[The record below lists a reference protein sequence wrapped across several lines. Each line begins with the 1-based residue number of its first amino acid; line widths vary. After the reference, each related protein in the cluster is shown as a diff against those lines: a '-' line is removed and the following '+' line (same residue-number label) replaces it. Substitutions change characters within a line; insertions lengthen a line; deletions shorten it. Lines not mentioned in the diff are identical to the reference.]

1 MIFTMDMNIGQN
13 AISTV
18 CPAYKTM
25 KIGVNTGAN
34 NVDTVVADTDNGTLP
49 FAKNV
54 ITLDAVPPGA
64 APNKIN
70 PKAISGGNP
79 NKLPTNQPASGI
91 HKN

>member
-1 MIFTMDMNIGQN
+1 
-13 AISTV
+13 
-18 CPAYKTM
+18 M

-34 NVDTVVADTDNGTLP
+34 KVDTVVADTDNGTLP

-70 PKAISGGNP
+70 P
-79 NKLPTNQPASGI
+79 
-91 HKN
+91 